1 MKGLLIKD
9 LRLMKNMGNSLA
21 LILLMAVGM
30 SFYIKDISFIVVY
43 MAIIGTTLTSSTIS
57 YDEFDNGNAFLF
69 SLPVSRKDYVLE
81 KYLFSLLMC
90 GVGWLLGSIIAIVA
104 GAARH
109 ALVPAE
115 GLMTAVALL
124 PVAIGLNVVLIPLRL
139 KFEAEKSRI
148 AQIMVMGGFFL
159 VCVLGAKLAERLGI
173 DLNALGERMP
183 AMSEGAGIAA
193 VLAVSVVLLFIS
205 CHISTVSYTHL
216 RAHETF

>member
-21 LILLMAVGM
+21 LILVMAVGM

-90 GVGWLLGSIIAIVA
+90 GVGWLLGSMIAIVA

-205 CHISTVSYTHL
+205 CHISI
-216 RAHETF
+216 RIMERKEF

>member
-205 CHISTVSYTHL
+205 CHISI
-216 RAHETF
+216 RIMERKEF

>member
-90 GVGWLLGSIIAIVA
+90 GVGWLLGSMIAIVA

-193 VLAVSVVLLFIS
+193 VLAVSVALLCIS
-205 CHISTVSYTHL
+205 CHISI
-216 RAHETF
+216 RIMERKEF

>member
-21 LILLMAVGM
+21 LILVMAVGM

-90 GVGWLLGSIIAIVA
+90 GVGWLLGSMIAIVA

-193 VLAVSVVLLFIS
+193 VLAVSVALLFIS
-205 CHISTVSYTHL
+205 CHISI
-216 RAHETF
+216 RIMERKEF

>member
-21 LILLMAVGM
+21 LILVMAVGM

-205 CHISTVSYTHL
+205 CHISI
-216 RAHETF
+216 RIMERKEF